1 MITLNVGNTEV
12 TCLSV
17 CLSPHLSVSLPA
29 CLSVCLPPHLSVC
42 LSPHLSVCLSPH
54 LSVCLSVSPPVCLSL
69 SPPVCLSPHLSL
81 SLPTCLSVSLPT
93 CLSVSLPTCLSVS
106 LPTCLSVSLPT
117 CLSVCLPTCLSVSL
131 PTCLS
136 LPPPVCLSPSPPV
149 CLSVSPP
156 VCLSLRAYIANRVTD
171 KLTPIHDR
179 IFCCRSGSAAD
190 TQAIADV
197 VTYQLGFHSIELDE
211 PPLVETAANLFRASC
226 YRYREEL
233 TAGILVAGWDRRKGG
248 QVYCVPIGGMLVR
261 QPVSVG
267 GSGSSYIYGFMDSN
281 YKPGLNK
288 DQCLELT
295 AAALSLAMERDG
307 SSGGVVRL
315 ATISEEGV
323 ERRVILGNQLTKFST
338 H

>member
-1 MITLNVGNTEV
+1 MAAAASMMPNFGQQISSKNDLVPDWTRQEV
-12 TCLSV
+12 STGTTIMAVEYDGGVVIGADSR
-17 CLSPHLSVSLPA
+17 
-29 CLSVCLPPHLSVC
+29 
-42 LSPHLSVCLSPH
+42 
-54 LSVCLSVSPPVCLSL
+54 
-69 SPPVCLSPHLSL
+69 
-81 SLPTCLSVSLPT
+81 TT
-93 CLSVSLPTCLSVS
+93 TG
-106 LPTCLSVSLPT
+106 
-117 CLSVCLPTCLSVSL
+117 
-131 PTCLS
+131 
-136 LPPPVCLSPSPPV
+136 
-149 CLSVSPP
+149 
-156 VCLSLRAYIANRVTD
+156 AYIANRVTD

-179 IFCCRSGSAAD
+179 IFCCRSVHPTLTLWADPVCRGAWPHLLCGGFRSGSAAD

-197 VTYQLGFHSIELDE
+197 VAYQLGFHSIELDE

-233 TAGILVAGWDRRKGG
+233 MAGILVAGWDRRKGG

-267 GSGSSYIYGFMDSN
+267 GSGSTYIYGFMDSN
-281 YKPGLNK
+281 YKPGLSK

-315 ATISEEGV
+315 ASISEEGV
-323 ERRVILGNQLTKFST
+323 ERRVILGNQLPKFST